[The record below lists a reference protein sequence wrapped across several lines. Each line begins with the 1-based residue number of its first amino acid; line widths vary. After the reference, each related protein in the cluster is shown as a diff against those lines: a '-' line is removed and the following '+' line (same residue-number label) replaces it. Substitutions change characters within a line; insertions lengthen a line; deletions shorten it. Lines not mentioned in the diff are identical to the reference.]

1 MQHSFQL
8 TLIAAMLTG
17 SVSAYADETVH
28 AGSKTEATSLETI
41 QVTARNR
48 NTRTENRNSY
58 TTSAMRTTTGLS
70 LSPKETPQSVS
81 VITKRQMSDQ
91 GITSMEDAL
100 KTTTGINVIRDTGT
114 ARFQSRGFYIDQIEE
129 DGISSTVPGAVAN
142 PMYDAQ
148 SATDLQCT
156 TTLKWCAAP
165 PA

>member
-1 MQHSFQL
+1 MQHSFKL

-17 SVSAYADETVH
+17 SVSAYADETIN
-28 AGSKTEATSLETI
+28 AGSKAEATSLETV

-91 GITSMEDAL
+91 GITSRKM
-100 KTTTGINVIRDTGT
+100 R
-114 ARFQSRGFYIDQIEE
+114 
-129 DGISSTVPGAVAN
+129 
-142 PMYDAQ
+142 
-148 SATDLQCT
+148 
-156 TTLKWCAAP
+156 
-165 PA
+165 

>member
-1 MQHSFQL
+1 MQHSFKL

-17 SVSAYADETVH
+17 SVSAYADETVN
-28 AGSKTEATSLETI
+28 AGSKAEATSLE
-41 QVTARNR
+41 TARNR

-114 ARFQSRGFYIDQIEE
+114 ARFQ
-129 DGISSTVPGAVAN
+129 
-142 PMYDAQ
+142 
-148 SATDLQCT
+148 
-156 TTLKWCAAP
+156 
-165 PA
+165 